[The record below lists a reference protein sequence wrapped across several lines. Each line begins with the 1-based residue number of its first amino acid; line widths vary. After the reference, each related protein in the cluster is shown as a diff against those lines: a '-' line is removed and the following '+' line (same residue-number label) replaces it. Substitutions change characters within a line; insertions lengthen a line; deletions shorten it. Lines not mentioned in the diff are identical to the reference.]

1 MPFLVGPAQP
11 AIYVFLNWESKHKSL
26 FFFLFLPFIGT
37 LKILPTERELLDLYL
52 LNLPYQDPEWVNF
65 LNTTQLSSPPAEL
78 DSAFQSFMRLEFSVS
93 AWEMVIS
100 LFKTIFFFL
109 HSTFPK
115 WILSNIYFFPL
126 NYSYIYPMN
135 FISHRKLF

>member
-1 MPFLVGPAQP
+1 MPKSPMFFLVGPAQP
-11 AIYVFLNWESKHKSL
+11 AINVFLNWESKHKSL
-26 FFFLFLPFIGT
+26 FFFFFLPFIGT

-100 LFKTIFFFL
+100 LFKTIFF
-109 HSTFPK
+109 
-115 WILSNIYFFPL
+115 
-126 NYSYIYPMN
+126 SYILRFRNGSYQIFHIFYDHLYFRYLGNPP
-135 FISHRKLF
+135 

>member
-65 LNTTQLSSPPAEL
+65 SNTTQLSSPPAEL

-93 AWEMVIS
+93 AREMVIS
-100 LFKTIFFFL
+100 LFKTIFF
-109 HSTFPK
+109 
-115 WILSNIYFFPL
+115 
-126 NYSYIYPMN
+126 SYILRFRNGSYQI
-135 FISHRKLF
+135 FFFFL

>member
-1 MPFLVGPAQP
+1 MPKSPMFFLVGPAQP
-11 AIYVFLNWESKHKSL
+11 AINVFLNWESKHKSL
-26 FFFLFLPFIGT
+26 FFFFFLPFIGT

-100 LFKTIFFFL
+100 LFKTIFF
-109 HSTFPK
+109 
-115 WILSNIYFFPL
+115 
-126 NYSYIYPMN
+126 SYILRFRNGSYQI
-135 FISHRKLF
+135 FLFFL